1 MDTLPLPPKPN
12 LNYYKKRAKALV
24 AAARSDQDTAV
35 ERWARDW
42 IESLVANLAVPTT
55 AFVHASINRAVT
67 HIDERV
73 RKTRSAFT
81 LADAQLLIADAPRV
95 GGIGVEA
102 VDGHELDGEGRRT
115 S

>member
-42 IESLVANLAVPTT
+42 IESLSGGADDR
-55 AFVHASINRAVT
+55 IRA
-67 HIDERV
+67 
-73 RKTRSAFT
+73 RKY
-81 LADAQLLIADAPRV
+81 
-95 GGIGVEA
+95 
-102 VDGHELDGEGRRT
+102 
-115 S
+115 